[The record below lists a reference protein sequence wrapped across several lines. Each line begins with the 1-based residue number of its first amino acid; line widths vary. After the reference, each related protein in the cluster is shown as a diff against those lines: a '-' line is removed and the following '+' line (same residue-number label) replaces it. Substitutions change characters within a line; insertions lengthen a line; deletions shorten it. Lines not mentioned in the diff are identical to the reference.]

1 MARASGRMPGH
12 RSSGSEE
19 RRMAPVATVD
29 KYLAALPDDRRAV
42 MAWLR
47 ETIRAAAPGAV
58 ELISYKMPA
67 FKSHGTFLVSY
78 DAYKKHYSLFPASE
92 AVVEACGEALAPFL
106 AGKGTI
112 SFRPDNLLPPE
123 LVTKIV
129 QVRLAENEARSRR

>member
-1 MARASGRMPGH
+1 MTTA
-12 RSSGSEE
+12 GS
-19 RRMAPVATVD
+19 VD
-29 KYLAALPDDRRAV
+29 EYLAALPEDRRAV

-67 FKSHGTFLVSY
+67 FKSHGRFLVSY
-78 DAYKKHYSLFPASE
+78 DAYKEHYSLFPASGV
-92 AVVEACGEALAPFL
+92 VVEACGEALAPFL

-112 SFRPDNLLPPE
+112 SFKPDNPLPTE

-129 QVRLAENEARSRR
+129 RVRLAENEASSRR